1 MIINGEDVPITTDEW
16 IRERMADDYGAESQ
30 NWRPELPDMET
41 TAKAIRTAA
50 RTAEN
55 IIKEAVAN
63 AEIGR

>member
-1 MIINGEDVPITTDEW
+1 MIINGENIPETTDEW
-16 IRERMADDYGAESQ
+16 IRERMADNYGAEQ
-30 NWRPELPDMET
+30 NWRPELPDMEA

>member
-1 MIINGEDVPITTDEW
+1 MIINNTEIPETTDEW
-16 IRERMADDYGAESQ
+16 IRERMADDYGLEQ
-30 NWRPELPDMET
+30 QWKQELPDMEA

-55 IIKEAVAN
+55 IIREAAAN